1 MKKIYAIHRDNYVP
15 VYLKLMKCHKDA
27 VISTLYE
34 VNVYDANTDEYV
46 DTITL
51 DSINKVL
58 KISVVALMDLLIEI
72 DKNVRGVVEWWRC

>member
-1 MKKIYAIHRDNYVP
+1 MKKIYAIHREEYIP

-46 DTITL
+46 DTMTL
-51 DSINKVL
+51 DVINKVL
-58 KISVVALMDLLIEI
+58 KISAGALVGLMVEI
-72 DKNVRGVVEWWRC
+72 DKNVRGVVE